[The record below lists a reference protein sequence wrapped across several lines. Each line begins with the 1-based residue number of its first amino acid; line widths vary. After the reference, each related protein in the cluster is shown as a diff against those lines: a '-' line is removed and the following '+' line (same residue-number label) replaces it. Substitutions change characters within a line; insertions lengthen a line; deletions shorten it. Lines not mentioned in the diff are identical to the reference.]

1 MNSSRWITPSPCWTA
16 VRCVEAAVI
25 TSRIEIIVA
34 GIDEP
39 ALADEVETAIRDA
52 LLRMMLPGAW
62 RVAVSPS
69 PVSGRWDLSISG
81 PGRRHVMAITVP
93 SRLLPS
99 LIPSRLEES
108 LNHAAQCVAERTADE
123 QCQSQTVD
131 RRGRGSRSVDV
142 APAV

>member
-1 MNSSRWITPSPCWTA
+1 MT
-16 VRCVEAAVI
+16 

-34 GIDEP
+34 GIDD
-39 ALADEVETAIRDA
+39 ASLAGEVETAIRDA
-52 LLRMMLPGAW
+52 LLRMMVSGAW

-69 PVSGRWDLSISG
+69 PVKGRWDLSISG

-108 LNHAAQCVAERTADE
+108 LNHAAQCVAERIVAE
-123 QCQSQTVD
+123 QRKSRTVD
-131 RRGRGSRSVDV
+131 RPWRRSVNH
-142 APAV
+142 APAG